1 MVSQARVSG
10 ATSNLPQEEI
20 ATLQVWQDNK
30 NLPTQVRNF
39 ARKPQQHLVND
50 ADAMDDMRTTSSHNY
65 GPLKPPTTAFL
76 KTRVTLVDTAVS
88 SPNG

>member
-1 MVSQARVSG
+1 MSGVKVIGMGTTPPSILFKWDVRVQPMVSQARVSG

-50 ADAMDDMRTTSSHNY
+50 ADAMDRYEDDFFS
-65 GPLKPPTTAFL
+65 
-76 KTRVTLVDTAVS
+76 
-88 SPNG
+88 